1 MNILLTGSSG
11 YLGKNLTKYLA
22 KKNKVFTFDRKS
34 QKFSLENVK
43 SYLYPKTINGYV
55 KFLKKNNIKVIIH
68 NAGYFIKNHKIN
80 DIDKLIE
87 VDIKLSLYIFESAK
101 ISGIKSIISFGSYWQ
116 YYSNKNI
123 FKPANLYA
131 CTKQSIHTIA
141 EHYLN
146 NHDISHL
153 QLLIHDTYGAND
165 KRNKIINKLFKL
177 SKNQKFIINNPD
189 AEIYPLHVEDVCDAI
204 EFSIKF
210 LARNKKP
217 FNKQYSL
224 RSNNPIK
231 ILKLITIISK
241 IRQISFENIEFK
253 KNYNKIINSKMKRLP
268 YWKPKI
274 NLKKGLDNLK

>member
-11 YLGKNLTKYLA
+11 YLGKNLTKHLA
-22 KKNKVFTFDRKS
+22 KKNKVFTFDRKL
-34 QKFSLENVK
+34 QKFSLRNVQ
-43 SYLYPKTINGYV
+43 SYLYPKSINGYV
-55 KFLKKNNIKVIIH
+55 KFFQKNKIKVIIH

-87 VDIKLSLYIFESAK
+87 VDIKLSLYLFESAK

-123 FKPANLYA
+123 FNPANLYA

-141 EHYLN
+141 EHYLK

-189 AEIYPLHVEDVCDAI
+189 AEIYPLHVEDVSDAI

-210 LARNKKP
+210 LVRNKKP

-224 RSNNPIK
+224 RSNNPLK
-231 ILKLITIISK
+231 ISKLIKIISK

-253 KNYNKIINSKMKRLP
+253 KNNNKIINFKMKRLP
-268 YWKPKI
+268 YWRPKI
-274 NLKKGLDNLK
+274 NLEKGLDNLK